1 VFVEHA
7 LLAARVGTDTGDVD
21 QPLRDPAFARPPGD
35 PCYPPVRGHSNY
47 FADPAFARTADAL
60 LRSGTTSPVVRT
72 RSPSP
77 DGVRRLDR
85 PGVERR

>member
-7 LLAARVGTDTGDVD
+7 LLAARVGHDTGDVD

-60 LRSGTTSPVVRT
+60 MRGAPTPRRDADTTYAVVR
-72 RSPSP
+72 RSPSIA
-77 DGVRRLDR
+77 G
-85 PGVERR
+85 E